1 MITPEDMKL
10 IINLI
15 EENVDPENT
24 PVEID
29 TLYKKCKLFLEMAE
43 FKEEN
48 DKRQLEFNSKI
59 QELMSV
65 NKEEKN

>member
-24 PVEID
+24 PAEID
-29 TLYKKCKLFLEMAE
+29 TLYKKCNLFLEMAD
-43 FKEEN
+43 FKERT
-48 DKRQLEFNSKI
+48 DKERD
-59 QELMSV
+59 ELNKRMDALLSV
-65 NKEEKN
+65 NKED